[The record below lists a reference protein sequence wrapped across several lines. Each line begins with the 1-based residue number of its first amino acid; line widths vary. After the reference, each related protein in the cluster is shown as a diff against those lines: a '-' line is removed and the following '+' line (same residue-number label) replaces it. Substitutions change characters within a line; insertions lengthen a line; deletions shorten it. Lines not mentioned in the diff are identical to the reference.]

1 MSDQG
6 QKTEQPTQRCKD
18 KAREEGRFAASRE
31 FVSGM
36 QFLAF
41 TALLVTSAVKLLQS
55 SRVLVR
61 QLIGR
66 AFGAEL
72 TAKETSAYFTSVV
85 APALEPLMLA
95 GGGLMVLGLAI
106 HLGLTQMGFSFDR
119 LAPDLSRLNPM
130 RKLKELPR
138 QNVPAFFQAL
148 ILLPVFLYAVYAVA
162 SDHLAQFLVL
172 PLMGFEAGVKTVG
185 VAMEQLLWKAAFVIF
200 LFGCVDLAR
209 QLRRHTGD
217 MKRSKQEVRDE
228 MKEMEGDPQIKAR
241 IRRIQRDLL
250 RRQMMKEVAK
260 ATAVIVN
267 PTHYAVAIRYQLDSM
282 AAPKVVAKGKNYL
295 AARIRQR
302 AIENQVPIVENPPL
316 ARALYQSVEVGQ
328 DIPAHLY
335 RAVAE
340 ILAYIYRIM
349 NGRLP
354 G

>member
-6 QKTEQPTQRCKD
+6 QKTEQPTQRRKE
-18 KAREEGRFAASRE
+18 KARNEGRFAVSRD
-31 FVSGM
+31 FVSGL

-41 TALLVTSAVKLLQS
+41 TALLVTFAVRLLDA
-55 SRVLVR
+55 SRVLMR
-61 QLIGR
+61 QLITR
-66 AFGAEL
+66 AFGPEL
-72 TAKETSAYFTSVV
+72 TLHEAVGYFSGMVV
-85 APALEPLMLA
+85 PALQPLLVA
-95 GGGLMVLGLAI
+95 GGGLMVLSLGI
-106 HLGLTQMGFSFDR
+106 HLGLTRMGFSLER
-119 LAPDLSRLNPM
+119 LAPQLNRLNPM
-130 RKLKELPR
+130 QKVKELPK
-138 QNVPAFFQAL
+138 QNLPAFFQAL
-148 ILLPVFLYAVYAVA
+148 VMLPLFLYAAYAVA
-162 SDHLAQFLVL
+162 SDHLTQFLML
-172 PLMGFEAGVKTVG
+172 PLMGFEAGVKNVG
-185 VAMEQLLWKAAFVIF
+185 SAIEQLLWKAATVIF
-200 LFGCVDLAR
+200 LFGCVDLVR
-209 QLRRHTGD
+209 QHRRHMGD
-217 MKRSKQEVRDE
+217 MKMSKQEVRDE
-228 MKEMEGDPQIKAR
+228 MKEMEGNPQIKAR

-250 RRQMMKEVAK
+250 RRQMMKEVST

-267 PTHYAVAIRYQLDSM
+267 PTHYAVAIRYRLDSM

-316 ARALYQSVEVGQ
+316 ARALYKSVDVGQ